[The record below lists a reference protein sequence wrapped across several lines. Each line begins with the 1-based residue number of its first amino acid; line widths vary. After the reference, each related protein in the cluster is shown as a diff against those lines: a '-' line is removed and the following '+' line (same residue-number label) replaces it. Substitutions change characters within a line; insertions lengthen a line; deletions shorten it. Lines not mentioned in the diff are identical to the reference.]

1 MRTNLTRALRLQAMR
16 EELQTVIE
24 GGDLALLRALGYIML
39 EKDWSLEDLE
49 VDLGSNAIEILLEDL
64 AASDYEK
71 MQETLSHLNFE

>member
-1 MRTNLTRALRLQAMR
+1 MRQQLGGY
-16 EELQTVIE
+16 IE
-24 GGDLALLRALGYIML
+24 TGDLALLRALGYIML